1 MTNTEGYSGRV
12 GDPLAAAGLSEAGD
26 PWSATPPV
34 QAPPPGAA
42 WQTTPTPADWSPPAA
57 STGGYEEPS
66 TADVAKDQAASVAGG
81 AADAAKNVA
90 GVAKEQA
97 AQVATEARQQVR
109 NLVGQARSEL
119 TDQAQV
125 QQDRAA
131 KGLHSLADQLRSMAA
146 GSSQPGVATDLAHE
160 AADKAR
166 QFAGFLENRDP
177 GSVLDEVRSF
187 ARQRPGVFLAL
198 SLGAGI
204 VAGRLARGLA
214 ADPED
219 TGAPSTS
226 AATLSRQPP
235 ARPVLDPS
243 PTSVAGTL
251 GSAGFG
257 DEQTYGG
264 AGRSAGFGDEQT
276 YGGVGR

>member
-1 MTNTEGYSGRV
+1 M
-12 GDPLAAAGLSEAGD
+12 
-26 PWSATPPV
+26 
-34 QAPPPGAA
+34 
-42 WQTTPTPADWSPPAA
+42 
-57 STGGYEEPS
+57 
-66 TADVAKDQAASVAGG
+66 AKDQAASVAGG
-81 AADAAKNVA
+81 AVDAAKNVA
-90 GVAKEQA
+90 GVAKEQV

-131 KGLHSLADQLRSMAA
+131 KGLHSLADQLRSMAE

-226 AATLSRQPP
+226 AAALTREPP

-243 PTSVAGTL
+243 PTSVAGVVGDDPTGA
-251 GSAGFG
+251 GSASVTSRPT
-257 DEQTYGG
+257 EVSGG
-264 AGRSAGFGDEQT
+264 ELTDRNLDGGRPT
-276 YGGVGR
+276 RRRGRWVNCCPMSRPTSRRCCAKRSNWPRRN